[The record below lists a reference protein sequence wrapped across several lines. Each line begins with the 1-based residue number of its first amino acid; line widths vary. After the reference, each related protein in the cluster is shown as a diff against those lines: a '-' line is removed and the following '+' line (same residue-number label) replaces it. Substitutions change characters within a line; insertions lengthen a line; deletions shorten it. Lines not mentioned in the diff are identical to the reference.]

1 MFKWLKKFGKQERV
15 SAMLRA
21 LLKPVLFTLM
31 MVIDTT
37 LAGWKTVMITK
48 LEIADPSKFIGIF
61 ASSVEDLRRCV
72 KSQIKK
78 VVGE

>member
-1 MFKWLKKFGKQERV
+1 MFKWLKKFSKQAKV
-15 SAMLRA
+15 SEMLRA

-37 LAGWKTVMITK
+37 LSGWKVVMIAK
-48 LEIADPSKFIGIF
+48 FEIADPKKFISLF
-61 ASSVEDLRRCV
+61 STSVDDLRRCV
-72 KSQIKK
+72 KTQFKK